1 MPNQQGGKNY
11 KKSKHSSGDAV
22 VRLEEA
28 GPDELYG
35 RVIKILGSLNMNI
48 YCNDNIVRICKVRG
62 AMRKRVWINI
72 GDLVIISLR
81 SFDAKDNKKAMTD
94 AERRLLDRG
103 DIVYKID
110 PNLHSKAKKLPGI
123 NPKLFVQLENADG
136 KILEELGGRDDALYA
151 DDDDGGIVFEGSG
164 GEEDGDG
171 GERERERKEGD
182 EEEDSEEEA
191 EAEIK
196 SKKIKTK
203 GKTRENKVATAT
215 KQDQDQANLE
225 INIDDI

>member
-81 SFDAKDNKKAMTD
+81 SFEAEDDKKTMTA

-136 KILEELGGRDDALYA
+136 KILEELGARDAKEY
-151 DDDDGGIVFEGSG
+151 DDDDCGIVFDDGEGRTKEEGEGGEGEGDKGSDEEDEITIGGIVPKKLKAKSYDSKIALAAKQEQ
-164 GEEDGDG
+164 DD
-171 GERERERKEGD
+171 KE
-182 EEEDSEEEA
+182 
-191 EAEIK
+191 
-196 SKKIKTK
+196 
-203 GKTRENKVATAT
+203 
-215 KQDQDQANLE
+215 L
-225 INIDDI
+225 NIDDI